1 MENLLKSEKF
11 FFGIIIFL
19 GLSYYF
25 FVRNNIGYTLI
36 IMFVSLI
43 SLYSHA
49 KMVAVAEHQEE
60 SFPKSFALVGYIWQ
74 GLFSFLIVFLSVDS
88 GWGAVGSVLSLMG
101 LLMGYAGIVKLFGYD
116 IPFINNFD
124 TSSITSYLNPSQII
138 RGFKWSNFNDLKQ
151 ILNQGIYIDNF
162 QVIEK
167 PERIKNK
174 EILNVD
180 LKIEALNFTKT
191 ILAVG
196 KAGSGKTEFF
206 MNISAQNDNFNH
218 FKRELYHDVK
228 GDFVEKLYQKETD
241 FILNPYDNRG
251 LVWDIW
257 EDMRSNEALVVS
269 FIQNLIVS
277 QVKESDFWTTSA
289 SKLLSDSIMRVH
301 FTFGAKLTSAEK
313 WEKLLN
319 LLDEYKSSIENDK
332 TKQSIWQ
339 TLELGLEYINLLA
352 FQTKK
357 ANKKDLFSIYNW
369 CSTENSRLFL
379 LNNASY
385 SKKLNPYFTGFLA
398 CVIEVLLSKPDTK
411 TDLTLLL
418 LDEYLSLK
426 LDESVRLKLMT
437 QIRSKGGCCVLGVQY
452 LDANDKKQK
461 QLIGSSTFAK
471 VLFNVAD
478 DETVQSFVNAY
489 GSVEWEKEKVSTSN
503 SKSGGNSMMN
513 KSSSTSTTYST
524 EDKSTHFITHEMIK
538 GLSNFRHI
546 TFIDELGIYYVGY
559 TKQANLIKLNSHFDK
574 RDLQEFY
581 EWLYSRVEHNPVE
594 SSSSND
600 EILKVD
606 EIDDTAKILA
616 KDFTEKL
623 AIYTDLREC
632 INNNDTEQMQK
643 VIAKYGLE
651 NVDIDKFIDDFES

>member
-1 MENLLKSEKF
+1 MENFYLKLGGKPPFLLAMLVTAF
-11 FFGIIIFL
+11 YYFGI
-19 GLSYYF
+19 
-25 FVRNNIGYTLI
+25 RNNIGISIFLFILLALHYFSVHFFIHKANFKNNKFPTGFMIISYSITTLFVFSTIYT
-36 IMFVSLI
+36 
-43 SLYSHA
+43 
-49 KMVAVAEHQEE
+49 
-60 SFPKSFALVGYIWQ
+60 G
-74 GLFSFLIVFLSVDS
+74 FSS
-88 GWGAVGSVLSLMG
+88 GWGLIGGFWLVGGFFVYGFILKAWGMNDIFV
-101 LLMGYAGIVKLFGYD
+101 MNYD
-116 IPFINNFD
+116 D
-124 TSSITSYLNPSQII
+124 RTITSYLNPMSII
-138 RGFKWSNFNDLKQ
+138 RGFKWTSFEDLQSK
-151 ILNQGIYIDNF
+151 LKEGIYIDNF
-162 QVIEK
+162 QIIENIDK
-167 PERIKNK
+167 FKTEKLA
-174 EILNVD
+174 EISKID
-180 LKIEALNFTKT
+180 LKILALNFTKT
-191 ILAVG
+191 ILAIG

-206 MNISAQNDNFNH
+206 MNISSQNENFNH

-228 GDFVEKLYQKETD
+228 GDFVEKLYQSETD
-241 FILNPYDNRG
+241 FILNPYDSRG
-251 LVWDIW
+251 LVWDLW
-257 EDMRSNEALVVS
+257 EDMKHNEALVVS

-301 FTFGAKLTSAEK
+301 FTFGNKLTSAEK
-313 WEKLLN
+313 WEKLLS

-352 FQTKK
+352 YQTKMASK
-357 ANKKDLFSIYNW
+357 QNLFSIYNW
-369 CSTENSRLFL
+369 CNADNSRLFL

-426 LDESVRLKLMT
+426 LDENVRLKLMT

-478 DETVQSFVNAY
+478 DETVETFVKAY
-489 GSVEWEKEKVSTSN
+489 GTVEWEKEKVSNSF
-503 SKSGGNSMMN
+503 SKSRRE
-513 KSSSTSTTYST
+513 SSSSESVSI
-524 EDKSTHFITHEMIK
+524 EDKSTNFITHEMIK

-559 TKQANLIKLNSHFDK
+559 TRQSNLIKMNSHFVK
-574 RDLQEFY
+574 RDLQDFY
-581 EWLYSRVEHNPVE
+581 GWLYNREHTPVE

-600 EILKVD
+600 EILEV
-606 EIDDTAKILA
+606 EQIDDTAKLLA
-616 KDFTEKL
+616 KDFTERL
-623 AIYTDLREC
+623 TIYTDLREC

-643 VIAKYGLE
+643 IISKYGLE